1 MNVHDGGR
9 IRTSSITKG
18 ASANANPT
26 LTFDGGILEPL
37 GNVEGLLDGMP
48 LTIGEKG
55 FIVDTVGYNVTLGNF
70 TLTSPGGELI
80 KTGVGTLTITNA
92 PALETLT
99 VSNGTLKVTTAMSG
113 LDAVCVAAG
122 AVLDLGGNALTC
134 GTFSGAGVVTN
145 GNLTVTDELRVGLGN
160 PLTLIDVSL
169 DIDGARIDV
178 AGSESITGRDPIVVL
193 TSNSPITGRPQKP
206 ANVPD
211 RRWQISHEGDIY
223 KLELMP
229 QGGFTLFVR

>member
-55 FIVDTVGYNVTLGNF
+55 FIVDTAGHNVSFGSI
-70 TLTSPGGELI
+70 TLTNGGELI
-80 KTGVGTLTITNA
+80 KTGTGTLTITNT
-92 PALETLT
+92 PAWSAIT
-99 VSNGTLKVTTAMSG
+99 VRNGA
-113 LDAVCVAAG
+113 
-122 AVLDLGGNALTC
+122 LDLGGNALTC

-211 RRWQISHEGDIY
+211 RRWQISHEGGIY